1 MREPVPEKG
10 RRSDK
15 DEVERA
21 EDERLERMAVF
32 MFKKEPSGLPS
43 GAARHKNE
51 FAERNSPFLVP
62 GSSSGA
68 VEVEVVI
75 FSVNEIKSRANE
87 SLRKSPGPLSRC
99 VRALFQFSSV
109 RLFHT
114 IMIAQQGTAWY
125 NLNVDLQKRLQKEK
139 DMKLNQKIEIS
150 VFGALVISAAI
161 WALAVATSRLVDSF
175 VSEGAESGDWSID
188 EKEYGTN

>member
-1 MREPVPEKG
+1 MAILVIEQEIIRSAAFTARYENILAERDSGIFIPYCGTRSVVVEVLVLSVGKEEG
-10 RRSDK
+10 GSDK
-15 DEVERA
+15 CLRQ
-21 EDERLERMAVF
+21 
-32 MFKKEPSGLPS
+32 
-43 GAARHKNE
+43 
-51 FAERNSPFLVP
+51 SPCP
-62 GSSSGA
+62 
-68 VEVEVVI
+68 
-75 FSVNEIKSRANE
+75 
-87 SLRKSPGPLSRC
+87 LRCC

-109 RLFHT
+109 SLFHT

>member
-1 MREPVPEKG
+1 
-10 RRSDK
+10 
-15 DEVERA
+15 
-21 EDERLERMAVF
+21 
-32 MFKKEPSGLPS
+32 
-43 GAARHKNE
+43 
-51 FAERNSPFLVP
+51 
-62 GSSSGA
+62 
-68 VEVEVVI
+68 
-75 FSVNEIKSRANE
+75 
-87 SLRKSPGPLSRC
+87 
-99 VRALFQFSSV
+99 
-109 RLFHT
+109 
-114 IMIAQQGTAWY
+114 MIAQQGTAWY